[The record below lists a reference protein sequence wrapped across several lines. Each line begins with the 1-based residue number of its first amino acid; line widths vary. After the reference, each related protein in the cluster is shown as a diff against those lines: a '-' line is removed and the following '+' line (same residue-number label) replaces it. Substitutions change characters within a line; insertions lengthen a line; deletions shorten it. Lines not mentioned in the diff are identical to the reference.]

1 VLCLL
6 LCGVASSES
15 SDSSMLIDHFH
26 TKYARRVHNHKVPD
40 FYVKFKVGGLDGGR
54 TGYFSIRCSAL
65 MSKLGKTSCLSWSVW
80 GRAHSSFP
88 NFLRAKMLIISPTRL
103 ARKQH
108 RRREVPPAGTPGL
121 LRPNSLLSRHPR
133 IHRTV
138 RHFRR
143 PSSRGEV
150 SRLLCACLVLADGL
164 QTDMI
169 IRLCK
174 TSRWSSTI

>member
-1 VLCLL
+1 MLGTGRTLALAGWRRAVLCLL

-80 GRAHSSFP
+80 GRAAR
-88 NFLRAKMLIISPTRL
+88 FLIFC
-103 ARKQH
+103 ARK
-108 RRREVPPAGTPGL
+108 
-121 LRPNSLLSRHPR
+121 
-133 IHRTV
+133 
-138 RHFRR
+138 
-143 PSSRGEV
+143 
-150 SRLLCACLVLADGL
+150 C
-164 QTDMI
+164 
-169 IRLCK
+169 
-174 TSRWSSTI
+174 